1 MTHKA
6 SPRQGTGGQNL
17 SKVAGNDLNQ
27 HNRNA
32 GYKHGK
38 DLVRSPSGALLEW
51 VEAHRDK
58 HGWHVGCWE
67 VVERPLS
74 VGARARSVPVAVDAD
89 VAKQLVSSPE
99 FAFVW
104 EVAKNLAPLPPRL
117 ARADMASAWESIS
130 AIVDPLLVVETTS
143 MIREAALERYVDS
156 NTVARSVGRLLDD
169 VDREVS
175 S

>member
-1 MTHKA
+1 MRTRTG
-6 SPRQGTGGQNL
+6 PRQGTGGQNL

-51 VEAHRDK
+51 VEAHRDQFGWQ
-58 HGWHVGCWE
+58 HGRWV
-67 VVERPLS
+67 VVEQAQDVSPRVRPAK
-74 VGARARSVPVAVDAD
+74 VEFDHD
-89 VAKQLVSSPE
+89 VAQRLVSSPE
-99 FAFVW
+99 FPLAW
-104 EVAKNLAPLPPRL
+104 ELAKDLAKLPPRL
-117 ARADMASAWESIS
+117 ARADIASSWETIS
-130 AIVDPLLVVETTS
+130 THVNPLLVLSTVG
-143 MIREAALERYVDS
+143 MIRSAAIERYIDAE
-156 NTVARSVGRLLDD
+156 TVGRAVGRLLDD